1 MNFLFFKD
9 RYNMALP
16 EWTKKY
22 FPIPMKD
29 FSDFSFQMK
38 AYNLEMQRLRCIC
51 KFTFATRLCG
61 CLRPLRSKIAPFIR
75 LRAKNEMQMK

>member
-1 MNFLFFKD
+1 MNFWFFKD
-9 RYNMALP
+9 RFNMALP

-38 AYNLEMQRLRCIC
+38 AYNLEMQRLRCI
-51 KFTFATRLCG
+51 KPAVT
-61 CLRPLRSKIAPFIR
+61 
-75 LRAKNEMQMK
+75 

>member
-9 RYNMALP
+9 RFNMALP

-38 AYNLEMQRLRCIC
+38 AYNLEMQRLRGGKQMSLHIIC
-51 KFTFATRLCG
+51 PRH
-61 CLRPLRSKIAPFIR
+61 FI
-75 LRAKNEMQMK
+75 L